1 MTNWQK
7 RVLYYWMSLVVGY
20 IFPFV
25 YFLIRTGVTQ
35 QKTVIVF
42 PIILIGILA
51 VFKISADISSWT
63 KSWKPGIGKGLVK
76 SIPKFLLFI
85 LLITF
90 GLALKYIIERQL
102 ELAFNMYF
110 ETVLVVFG
118 SIAVASIIEA
128 VHLKY
133 KELDLIE
140 KGYVLGVVN
149 K

>member
-1 MTNWQK
+1 M
-7 RVLYYWMSLVVGY
+7 
-20 IFPFV
+20 
-25 YFLIRTGVTQ
+25 
-35 QKTVIVF
+35 
-42 PIILIGILA
+42 
-51 VFKISADISSWT
+51 
-63 KSWKPGIGKGLVK
+63 
-76 SIPKFLLFI
+76 LFRS
-85 LLITF
+85 LITL
-90 GLALKYIIERQL
+90 GLALKYIIESQL
-102 ELAFNMYF
+102 EVAFHMYF

>member
-7 RVLYYWMSLVVGY
+7 RVLYYWLALVVGY
-20 IFPFV
+20 VFPFV

-35 QKTVIVF
+35 QRTTIVF
-42 PIILIGILA
+42 PIILISILA
-51 VFKISADISSWT
+51 VFKISTDVSGWT

-76 SIPKFLLFI
+76 AIPKLLLFI

-102 ELAFNMYF
+102 EVAFHMYF

>member
-42 PIILIGILA
+42 PIILISILA

-63 KSWKPGIGKGLVK
+63 KSWKPSIGKGLVK

-102 ELAFNMYF
+102 EVAFNMYF

>member
-7 RVLYYWMSLVVGY
+7 RVLYYWLALVVGY
-20 IFPFV
+20 VFPFV

-35 QKTVIVF
+35 QRTTIVF
-42 PIILIGILA
+42 PIILISILA
-51 VFKISADISSWT
+51 VFKISVDVSGWT
-63 KSWKPGIGKGLVK
+63 KSWKPSIGKGLVK
-76 SIPKFLLFI
+76 AIPKLLLFI

-102 ELAFNMYF
+102 EVAFHMYF

>member
-7 RVLYYWMSLVVGY
+7 RVLYYWLALVVGY
-20 IFPFV
+20 VFPFV
-25 YFLIRTGVTQ
+25 YFLIRTGVTR
-35 QKTVIVF
+35 QKTAIVF
-42 PIILIGILA
+42 PIILISILA

-63 KSWKPGIGKGLVK
+63 KSWKPCIGKGLVK

-90 GLALKYIIERQL
+90 GLTLKYVVERQL
-102 ELAFNMYF
+102 ELAFHMYF

>member
-63 KSWKPGIGKGLVK
+63 KTWKPGIGKGLVK

-102 ELAFNMYF
+102 EVAFHMYF

>member
-35 QKTVIVF
+35 QRTVIVF

>member
-7 RVLYYWMSLVVGY
+7 RVLYYWLALVVGY
-20 IFPFV
+20 VFPFV

-35 QKTVIVF
+35 QRTTIVF
-42 PIILIGILA
+42 PIILISILA
-51 VFKISADISSWT
+51 VFKISTDVSGWT
-63 KSWKPGIGKGLVK
+63 KSWKPSIGKGLVK
-76 SIPKFLLFI
+76 AIPKLLLFI

-102 ELAFNMYF
+102 EVAFHMYF

>member
-7 RVLYYWMSLVVGY
+7 RVLYYWLALVVGY

-25 YFLIRTGVTQ
+25 YFLIRTGITKQ
-35 QKTVIVF
+35 RTVIVF

-51 VFKISADISSWT
+51 VFKISADISGWT
-63 KSWKPGIGKGLVK
+63 KSWKPSIGKGLVK
-76 SIPKFLLFI
+76 SIPKLLLFI

-90 GLALKYIIERQL
+90 GLTLKYIVERQL
-102 ELAFNMYF
+102 EAAFHMYF

-118 SIAVASIIEA
+118 SITVASIIEA